1 MVTWTLGGYRW
12 GVASAVP
19 MNPQQCSHLILNRIH
34 KHMGHPFH
42 VDLAQFKVCFPSP
55 LHPLKICAINL
66 HSCVGGGY
74 TSHPVSVTA
83 LPPAL
88 FTLQLQ
94 LCCQYKIF
102 GTTQTNFTCAKLSP
116 KVATV
121 YTSPWSYHLWQNME
135 SSR

>member
-1 MVTWTLGGYRW
+1 MGFT
-12 GVASAVP
+12 
-19 MNPQQCSHLILNRIH
+19 

-94 LCCQYKIF
+94 QYHRDKIF
-102 GTTQTNFTCAKLSP
+102 EETHKLTLL
-116 KVATV
+116 VLV
-121 YTSPWSYHLWQNME
+121 
-135 SSR
+135 